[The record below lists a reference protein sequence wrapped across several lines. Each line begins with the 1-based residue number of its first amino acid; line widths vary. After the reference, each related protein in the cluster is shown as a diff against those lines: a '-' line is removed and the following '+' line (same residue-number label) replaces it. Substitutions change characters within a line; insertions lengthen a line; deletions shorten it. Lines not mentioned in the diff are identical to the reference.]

1 MKRYFLLLMVVGLFL
16 FNPIRDYFLNKPD
29 INFVNDDK
37 LMWLLDVNYEEYRM
51 ETKEEYSTFYSKYL
65 QKNQKYECGME
76 IDGNIITSS
85 YECYLEKVN
94 NDPAYKYND
103 WRLATKE
110 ELLRLEIRR
119 PYFMRW
125 FVSEKTANKSRA
137 IDTNLFYDGIINS
150 FSSDIVKPDDYGYD
164 PDPRYKQFY
173 AVTYG
178 RRYPTKLTW
187 SKRQRS
193 FVNRPAGAS
202 SWMASGT
209 LPIRLVRDRE
219 PSKYWVDRVIKG
231 IFLIFIGFL
240 LYKTPKMWRAVKQW
254 YRDTFLPTPVEK
266 LEEQKREEKE

>member
-1 MKRYFLLLMVVGLFL
+1 VKRYFLLLMVVGLFL

-37 LMWLLDVNYEEYRM
+37 LMWLVDVNYEEYTM

-137 IDTNLFYDGIINS
+137 YDTDIFYDKKSAS
-150 FSSDIVKPDDYGYD
+150 FSSDFLKASDFGYKFTKS
-164 PDPRYKQFY
+164 KQVY
-173 AVTYG
+173 VVYYG
-178 RRYPTKLTW
+178 RRYPTELTW

-193 FVNRPAGAS
+193 FISRPAGAS
-202 SWMASGT
+202 AVREVVFT
-209 LPIRLVRDRE
+209 DFPIRLVRDRE

-266 LEEQKREEKE
+266 LEE